1 MKIIGKTFG
10 KIEQQNLKIHQSK
23 TKINH
28 CVNPSWQ
35 LILLITQLNVK
46 HANGHIDVAI

>member
-1 MKIIGKTFG
+1 MIIKSKYEFMKD
-10 KIEQQNLKIHQSK
+10 QSIHQSK